1 MATIN
6 YQSRLEYV
14 SGQVSLPLNNIHR
27 LFRIEANM
35 PCLERE
41 RGKVTP
47 HGDAYKGL
55 MCDPAYKL
63 DTPEGRKAW
72 QAAAPAGDRII
83 PEDGA
88 EYIWHVQHFLIEPEV
103 EYLLNDLM
111 PYRLEGY
118 TQQPDMAERVSKEYK
133 KQRDAMET
141 LSLPRLRDKPKR
153 TTKSAKLWSE
163 RNAALTEALEKHPK
177 GIGYIDLYHE
187 LAKGITANISPET
200 FRKWFYD
207 NRCKYRLEVQGAS
220 SKVVER

>member
-1 MATIN
+1 MATVN
-6 YQSRLEYV
+6 YCYMLNTVESCSKTPLKIIGHLFNSE
-14 SGQVSLPLNNIHR
+14 LPL
-27 LFRIEANM
+27 
-35 PCLERE
+35 PCFERE

-47 HGDAYKGL
+47 HGDAYNDL
-55 MCDPAYKL
+55 TYDAAYNL

-88 EYIWHVQHFLIEPEV
+88 AYISHVEHFIIEPKV
-103 EYLLNDLM
+103 EHLLTDLM
-111 PYRLEGY
+111 PTRLEAY
-118 TQQPDMAERVSKEYK
+118 TEQPCMAQHVRKEYK

-153 TTKSAKLWSE
+153 TTKSAKLWDE